1 MYMDIE
7 IPEGK
12 FLNYK
17 LVDKKSE
24 KIIKKYDEI
33 DINWIKECYENK
45 NMSYKDV
52 SESFK
57 HFRKKNISPTI
68 VSKILNNNIKFNI
81 FFFNILLY
89 IMKKDTVNIKGG
101 NALTIKYGLIT
112 IVGLVRLHFT

>member
-1 MYMDIE
+1 ME
-7 IPEGK
+7 TSEGK

-24 KIIKKYDEI
+24 KITKKKYDEI

-57 HFRKKNISPTI
+57 HFRKKIY
-68 VSKILNNNIKFNI
+68 
-81 FFFNILLY
+81 LLQ
-89 IMKKDTVNIKGG
+89 
-101 NALTIKYGLIT
+101 
-112 IVGLVRLHFT
+112 